1 MKRFFV
7 HMSKNIKVNGGK
19 KELFYAPLFR
29 HACMCVSLKKVK
41 IGRGEARVVTV
52 KRIFGLML
60 RKPSLFEISKTSGEV
75 YIIMPLFCL

>member
-1 MKRFFV
+1 
-7 HMSKNIKVNGGK
+7 MSKNIKVNGGK
-19 KELFYAPLFR
+19 KELFLCSSLFR

-60 RKPSLFEISKTSGEV
+60 RKPSLCEISKTSGEV
-75 YIIMPLFCL
+75 YIIMSLFCL